1 MLETSQPSLRQEQHP
16 LIHRL
21 AERIMNSWQKYLD
34 LSVYALPEGLGYVEG
49 KLEGERLRIEN
60 RCYQTPQFRKM
71 HLELAKVGKNLD
83 ILHCVMF
90 PRPEYPLPIFGCD
103 IVAGRGGIS
112 AAIADLS
119 PTSPEKTLSAGYT
132 ESLSALPKFKFAELR
147 DLPPWADIFSNFC
160 LFVRPH
166 NAEEEQEFLD
176 LASSYLRIHCKQ
188 AVQSNSVSPPQQ
200 ELYLAR
206 QKYYCTKQ
214 QQNDKTRRVLE
225 KAFGEEWAENYMT
238 SVLFD
243 VPEAI
248 GEPEVSA
255 TTEKANLDVADFN
268 YETDNSTVRSS
279 KL

>member
-1 MLETSQPSLRQEQHP
+1 MTSVAMIIHLPRQSLFITVMLETSQPSLRQEQHP

-21 AERIMNSWQKYLD
+21 AERILNYWQKYLE
-34 LSVYALPEGLGYVEG
+34 LSAYSLPEGLGYVEG

-90 PRPEYPLPIFGCD
+90 PRPQYPLPVFGCD

-119 PTSPEKTLSAGYT
+119 PTSPDKALPSNYT
-132 ESLSALPKFKFAELR
+132 KPISALAKANFTEVR
-147 DLPPWADIFSNFC
+147 ELPPWADIFSEHC

-166 NAEEEQEFLD
+166 NPEEEQDFLEI
-176 LASSYLRIHCKQ
+176 AASYLRIHCQQ
-188 AVQSNSVSPPQQ
+188 AVESNIVSEPQQ
-200 ELYLAR
+200 QLYLAG
-206 QKYYCTKQ
+206 QQYYCDRQ

-238 SVLFD
+238 TVLFD
-243 VPEAI
+243 VPEL
-248 GEPEVSA
+248 V
-255 TTEKANLDVADFN
+255 NQQ
-268 YETDNSTVRSS
+268 
-279 KL
+279 

>member
-21 AERIMNSWQKYLD
+21 AERILNYWQKYLE
-34 LSVYALPEGLGYVEG
+34 LSAYTLPEGLGYVEG

-71 HLELAKVGKNLD
+71 HLELAKVGNNLD

-90 PRPEYPLPIFGCD
+90 PHAEYPLPIFGCD

-119 PTSPEKTLSAGYT
+119 PSSPEKTLSSDYIK
-132 ESLSALPKFKFAELR
+132 SLSGLPEVSFAEVR
-147 DLPPWADIFSNFC
+147 DLPAWADIFSDFC
-160 LFVRPH
+160 LFVRPRDA
-166 NAEEEQEFLD
+166 AEEQDFLD
-176 LASSYLRIHCKQ
+176 LASNYLRIHCQQ
-188 AVQSNSVSPPQQ
+188 AVKSNPVSHQQ
-200 ELYLAR
+200 QKLYLAGQR
-206 QKYYCTKQ
+206 YYCTKQ

-243 VPEAI
+243 IPEAEI
-248 GEPEVSA
+248 DSA
-255 TTEKANLDVADFN
+255 SAIEEKTSL
-268 YETDNSTVRSS
+268 
-279 KL
+279 

>member
-21 AERIMNSWQKYLD
+21 AERIINYWHKYLE
-34 LSVYALPEGLGYVEG
+34 LAPYSLPEGLGYVEG
-49 KLEGERLRIEN
+49 KLEGEKLRIEN

-71 HLELAKVGKNLD
+71 HLELAKVGNNLD

-90 PRPEYPLPIFGCD
+90 PRPEYALPMFGCD

-119 PTSPEKTLSAGYT
+119 PTSPNKTLNKGYV
-132 ESLSALPKFKFAELR
+132 EALSALKPANFTEMR
-147 DLPPWADIFSNFC
+147 ELPPWADIFSEYC

-166 NAEEEQEFLD
+166 NLEEEQDFLD
-176 LASSYLRIHCKQ
+176 IAASYLRIHCQQ
-188 AVQSNSVSPPQQ
+188 AVASSPISASEQK
-200 ELYLAR
+200 LYLAG
-206 QKYYCTKQ
+206 QKYYCSKQ

-238 SVLFD
+238 TVLFD
-243 VPEAI
+243 LPESI
-248 GEPEVSA
+248 EEHLPVV
-255 TTEKANLDVADFN
+255 EKS
-268 YETDNSTVRSS
+268 E
-279 KL
+279 

>member
-21 AERIMNSWQKYLD
+21 AERIINYWQKYLD
-34 LSVYALPEGLGYVEG
+34 LSAYSLPEGLGYVEG

-71 HLELAKVGKNLD
+71 HLELAKVGNNLD

-90 PRPEYPLPIFGCD
+90 PRSEYPLPVFGCD

-119 PTSPEKTLSAGYT
+119 PTSPEKTLSPSYADG
-132 ESLSALPKFKFAELR
+132 LSKLTKPNFSEVRELPA
-147 DLPPWADIFSNFC
+147 WADIFSDFC
-160 LFVRPH
+160 LFVRPR
-166 NAEEEQEFLD
+166 NSTEEQNFLE
-176 LASSYLRIHCKQ
+176 LASGYLRIHCKQ
-188 AVQSNSVSPPQQ
+188 AIASNTVSPQQ
-200 ELYLAR
+200 QQLYLAGQR
-206 QKYYCTKQ
+206 YYCTKQ

-238 SVLFD
+238 NVLFD
-243 VPEAI
+243 VPEI
-248 GEPEVSA
+248 DSDRS
-255 TTEKANLDVADFN
+255 TTAS
-268 YETDNSTVRSS
+268 ETTSS
-279 KL
+279 

>member
-21 AERIMNSWQKYLD
+21 AERIINYWHKYLE
-34 LSVYALPEGLGYVEG
+34 LSPYSLPEGLGYVEG
-49 KLEGERLRIEN
+49 KLEGEKLRIEN

-90 PRPEYPLPIFGCD
+90 PRPEYGLPMFGCD
-103 IVAGRGGIS
+103 IVAGRGNIS

-119 PTSPEKTLSAGYT
+119 PTSPDKTLSPSYIQ
-132 ESLSALPKFKFAELR
+132 SLDALAKADFSEIR
-147 DLPPWADIFSNFC
+147 ELPPWADIFSQYC

-166 NAEEEQEFLD
+166 NTEEEESFLD
-176 LASSYLRIHCKQ
+176 IAGGYLRVHCQQ
-188 AVQSNSVSPPQQ
+188 AAKSKPISYQ
-200 ELYLAR
+200 EQKLYLAG
-206 QKYYCTKQ
+206 QQYYCNKQ

-238 SVLFD
+238 TVLFD
-243 VPEAI
+243 VPESLDEQPISMA
-248 GEPEVSA
+248 GE
-255 TTEKANLDVADFN
+255 
-268 YETDNSTVRSS
+268 
-279 KL
+279 

>member
-21 AERIMNSWQKYLD
+21 AERILNYWQKYLE
-34 LSVYALPEGLGYVEG
+34 LSTYSLPEGLGYVEG
-49 KLEGERLRIEN
+49 KLEGEKLRIEN

-90 PRPEYPLPIFGCD
+90 PRPEYPLPMFGCD

-119 PTSPEKTLSAGYT
+119 PTSPDRVLSSSYN
-132 ESLSALPKFKFAELR
+132 EDLSALPKADFTEVR
-147 DLPPWADIFSNFC
+147 ELPPWADIFSDYC

-166 NAEEEQEFLD
+166 NLEEEQEFLD
-176 LASSYLRIHCKQ
+176 LAANYLRIHCQQ
-188 AVQSNSVSPPQQ
+188 ATQAKPLSFQQ
-200 ELYLAR
+200 QQLYLAG
-206 QKYYCTKQ
+206 QQYYCNKQ

-238 SVLFD
+238 TVLFD
-243 VPEAI
+243 VPKSLNEQQLPLT
-248 GEPEVSA
+248 G
-255 TTEKANLDVADFN
+255 NN
-268 YETDNSTVRSS
+268 Q
-279 KL
+279 

>member
-21 AERIMNSWQKYLD
+21 AERIINSWQKYLE
-34 LSVYALPEGLGYVEG
+34 LSAFSLPEGLGYVEG

-71 HLELAKVGKNLD
+71 HLELAKIGNNLD

-90 PRPEYPLPIFGCD
+90 PRPEYPLPMFGCD

-119 PTSPEKTLSAGYT
+119 PTGPEKTLSSNYIQ
-132 ESLSALPKFKFAELR
+132 SLSALPKVDFTELR
-147 DLPPWADIFSNFC
+147 ELPPWADIFSDFC

-166 NAEEEQEFLD
+166 NAEEEQDFLD
-176 LASSYLRIHCKQ
+176 LASSYLRIHCKE
-188 AVQSNSVSPPQQ
+188 AAQSIPVSYQLQ
-200 ELYLAR
+200 KLYLAG
-206 QKYYCTKQ
+206 QQYYCTKQ

-225 KAFGEEWAENYMT
+225 KAFGAEWAENYMT

-243 VPEAI
+243 IPKSPDKGQIPVTSSPTWNS
-248 GEPEVSA
+248 EVI
-255 TTEKANLDVADFN
+255 NG
-268 YETDNSTVRSS
+268 
-279 KL
+279 